1 MMSLDCR
8 ALTARWIRYLVALGL
23 FAVTAALPGRAH
35 ACGASA
41 GGAAG
46 VSSCSLEEHLEE
58 ARAKWRLGA
67 AYAFTSTALRFS
79 GEFRF
84 DESRH
89 VAFATIDYRV
99 TPAWTLELA
108 MGSILEGR
116 LESGLARYDLGPGFL
131 AAFGAS
137 YRVLEARE
145 VRPFVALTGQIA
157 FVAASTHP
165 SIGPST
171 PSTGYEALDARV
183 GVVVG
188 WALWRVLTPYAL
200 VRAFGGPVFWKD
212 AAGSALTGT
221 DVHHFQVGAG
231 LLVRVGRSLDIFAE
245 GVPLG
250 EQGISAGAGFA
261 F

>member
-1 MMSLDCR
+1 MIRSAF
-8 ALTARWIRYLVALGL
+8 ALCL
-23 FAVTAALPGRAH
+23 FAMAAMLPVRAE

-67 AYAFTSTALRFS
+67 TYAFTSTALRFN
-79 GEFRF
+79 GESRF

-89 VAFATIDYRV
+89 VAFATIDYRL
-99 TPAWTLELA
+99 TPAWTFEVA

-116 LESGLARYDLGPGFL
+116 LESGSARYELGPGFL
-131 AAFGAS
+131 AALGAS
-137 YRVLEARE
+137 FRILEARE

-157 FVAASTHP
+157 GVAASTHP
-165 SIGPST
+165 SSGPST
-171 PSTGYEALDARV
+171 PSMGYEAFDARAGIV
-183 GVVVG
+183 AG
-188 WALWRVLTPYAL
+188 WALWKVLTPYAL
-200 VRAFGGPVFWKD
+200 ARIFGGPVFWHD
-212 AAGSALTGT
+212 AAASGLTGT

-231 LLVRVGRSLDIFAE
+231 LLVRAGRSLDIFAE

-250 EQGISAGAGFA
+250 ERGVSGGAGFA